1 MLDLARPRLVSGARD
16 GSSRRGD
23 TGVVNPLVVA
33 VPSKGRLQE
42 RTDAFFARAGLRVAR
57 QGGSRDYRG
66 GFEGVENIEILFLS
80 ASEITAQLASG
91 TAHLGVTGADLVHE
105 TVPDAARKLTLLAP
119 LGFGHADVVVAVPRA
134 WIDVHSM
141 ADLDDVAAAFRA
153 RTGQRMRV
161 ATKYMNLTRRFFG
174 EHGLSDYRIVESA
187 GATEGAPASGAAE
200 IIVDITTTGATLAAN
215 ALKTLDD
222 GTILKSEAQLVA
234 SLIAPWDATHR
245 EAARSLLQ
253 RVTAEETARFMRE
266 IKVDAPAAANVA
278 LARPPKKFG
287 AKRAESGTGS
297 PSRFFVRRE
306 EAHGFCDWL
315 IAQGATTV
323 TVQELDFVYT
333 ATNVLWEKLKGRLD
347 AEKASAGGA
356 HPASKLAG

>member
-1 MLDLARPRLVSGARD
+1 MS
-16 GSSRRGD
+16 
-23 TGVVNPLVVA
+23 PLVVA

-42 RTDAFFARAGLRVAR
+42 RADAFFARAGLRLTR
-57 QGGSRDYRG
+57 QGGTRDYRG

-91 TAHLGVTGADLVHE
+91 AAHLGVTGADLVHE
-105 TVPDAARKLTLLAP
+105 SVPDAARKLTLLAP

-141 ADLDDVAAAFRA
+141 SDLDDVAAALRA

-161 ATKYMNLTRRFFG
+161 ATKYVNLTRRFFG
-174 EHGLSDYRIVESA
+174 EHGLADYRIVESA
-187 GATEGAPASGAAE
+187 GATEGAPASGSAE

-234 SLIAPWDATHR
+234 SHTAFWEHAQR

-253 RVTAEETARFMRE
+253 RITAEETARFMRE
-266 IKVDAPAAANVA
+266 IKVDAPTGASAA
-278 LARPPKKFG
+278 LARPPAKFG
-287 AKRAESGTGS
+287 AKRAGTDNGS
-297 PSRFFVRRE
+297 PTRFFVRRE

-315 IAQGATTV
+315 VAQGATTV

-333 ATNVLWEKLKGRLD
+333 ATNVLWEKLKARLD
-347 AEKASAGGA
+347 DMQKASTKRGA
-356 HPASKLAG
+356 SAANKIAK